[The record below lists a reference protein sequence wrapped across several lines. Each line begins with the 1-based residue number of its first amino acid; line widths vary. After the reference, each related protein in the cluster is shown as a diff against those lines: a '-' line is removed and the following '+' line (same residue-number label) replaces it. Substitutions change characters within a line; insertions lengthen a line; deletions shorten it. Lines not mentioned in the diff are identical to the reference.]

1 MGTFLYTLVD
11 GGTLMSKITFST
23 DDIKILSKNRNV
35 LRVSDKAITYTDG
48 FKQHFIEEYLT
59 GKLPRIIFQEAGFDI
74 NIIGQKRVEQSAFR
88 WMRSYNKDGIIGLR
102 DTRSESSG
110 RPRIKELSQDEIIKR
125 QDAKIKLLEEQVE
138 LLKKLDSIERGLVNA
153 NRKRIPSETFKLI
166 YETVTYHKLTNMV
179 SSFCLMLG
187 VSRSG
192 YYRYLSAKD
201 TRRKRESADVKVRN
215 IILKAFNKRGYKK
228 GSRTIK
234 MVLEQEENILYSRKR
249 IQRIMRK
256 FNIICPI
263 RKANPYRRM
272 MKATREHTVVPNLL
286 KRNFK
291 QNTPGKVL
299 LTDITYMPFGNSRLA
314 YLSTVKDASTNEILV
329 YHLSERITLDIATTT
344 IDKLIKKHKALLH
357 PEAFIHSDQGCHYTS
372 PTFQRLLKKHKLGQ
386 SMSRRGNCWDN
397 APQESFFGHMKDE
410 IDYKNCITFEE
421 LQVMIDKY
429 MTYYNNFRYQWGLK
443 KLTPVQYRN
452 QLLVA

>member
-1 MGTFLYTLVD
+1 
-11 GGTLMSKITFST
+11 MSKITFST
-23 DDIKILSKNRNV
+23 DDIKILSQNPNI
-35 LRVSDKAITYTDG
+35 LRISDRAITYSDK
-48 FKQHFIEEYLT
+48 FKRHFIEEYLT
-59 GKLPRIIFQEAGFDI
+59 GKLPRVIFQESGFDI
-74 NIIGQKRVEQSAFR
+74 DIIGQKRVEQSAFR
-88 WMRSYNKDGIIGLR
+88 WMKSYNKDGIIGLR

-110 RPRIKELSQDEIIKR
+110 RPRKKELSQEEIIKR

-138 LLKKLDSIERGLVNA
+138 LLKKVDSIERRLVNT
-153 NRKRIPSETFKLI
+153 NRKLTQSETFQLI
-166 YETVTYHKLTNMV
+166 YETIANHKFTNMV
-179 SSFCLMLG
+179 SSFCKMLG

-192 YYRYLSAKD
+192 YYRYLSTEG
-201 TRRKRESADVKVRN
+201 TRKLRELAEKNVRD

-228 GSRTIK
+228 GSHSIK
-234 MVLEQEENILYSRKR
+234 MVLEQEENLIYSRKR

-291 QNTPGKVL
+291 QHVPGKVL
-299 LTDITYMPFGNSRLA
+299 LTDITYMPFSNSKMA
-314 YLSTVKDASTNEILV
+314 YLSTIKDASTNEILS
-329 YHLSERITLDIATTT
+329 YHLSERISLDIATTT
-344 IDKLIKKHKALLH
+344 INKLVKKHKSLLH
-357 PEAFIHSDQGCHYTS
+357 QDAFIHSDQGCHYTS
-372 PTFQRLLKKHKLGQ
+372 PIFQRLLKKYKLGQ

-410 IDYKNCITFEE
+410 IDYKNCVSFNE
-421 LQVMIDKY
+421 LQKMIDKY
-429 MTYYNNFRYQWGLK
+429 ITYYNKYRYQWGLK

-452 QLLVA
+452 QLLAS